1 MDGLSNVAT
10 ILQIGGTALT
20 TLRAL
25 FEYVNAVKGANKSR
39 STVVEEVKSFR
50 RILSDIKDIKTEYER
65 QSVTGGPVSSLS
77 HLWMPDGPLTQCD
90 KVSSDLLA
98 QLGGEGVR
106 MNNLNFLRKLS
117 WPSKVK
123 EIMKEVKKLRHC
135 KNEMSLFLQ
144 TITLY
149 GYF

>member
-1 MDGLSNVAT
+1 MDGLSSVAT
-10 ILQIGGTALT
+10 ILQLGGTALT
-20 TLRAL
+20 ALRAL
-25 FEYVNAVKGANKSR
+25 FEYVNAVNGADKSR

-50 RILSDIKDIKTEYER
+50 RILADIKDIKTKYER
-65 QSVTGGPVSSLS
+65 QSITGGQVSSLS
-77 HLWMPDGPLTQCD
+77 HLWAPDGPLTQCD

-98 QLGGEGVR
+98 QLGGEGAR
-106 MNNLNFLRKLS
+106 MSNLNFLRKLS

-144 TITLY
+144 TIMLY
-149 GYF
+149 GCF